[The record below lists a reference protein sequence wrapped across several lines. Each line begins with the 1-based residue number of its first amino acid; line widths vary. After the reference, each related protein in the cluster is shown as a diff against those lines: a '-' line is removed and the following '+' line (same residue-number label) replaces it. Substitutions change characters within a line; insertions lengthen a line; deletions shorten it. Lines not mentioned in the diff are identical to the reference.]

1 MIPLLH
7 ICFKCVNHVSL
18 NFVGMKV
25 LQSWTGAGH
34 YLVDSS
40 PSMSISPL
48 AAAAENKFVITGQG
62 ATISITVVSFISVRP
77 VREAKQ
83 RAVGATALL

>member
-1 MIPLLH
+1 ML
-7 ICFKCVNHVSL
+7 
-18 NFVGMKV
+18 
-25 LQSWTGAGH
+25 WTASFFLELCRDEGPAKLEGAGH
-34 YLVDSS
+34 RLVDSS

>member
-40 PSMSISPL
+40 PSESVSPL
-48 AAAAENKFVITGQG
+48 AASQG
-62 ATISITVVSFISVRP
+62 ATISMTVASFIFVRP
-77 VREAKQ
+77 VQEQREE
-83 RAVGATALL
+83 LLELGVLRLWPGG